1 MQPGTA
7 RQAGAAVGIR
17 EKLSEEVCAALPSV
31 FLRVFAHGKLTVGG
45 SRRILFGMPSIR
57 AGRLTR
63 LSGGLC
69 AVLPFVLL
77 RMGG

>member
-17 EKLSEEVCAALPSV
+17 EKLSGE
-31 FLRVFAHGKLTVGG
+31 T
-45 SRRILFGMPSIR
+45 
-57 AGRLTR
+57 
-63 LSGGLC
+63 C

-77 RMGG
+77 RMGS